1 MDLDQ
6 EKERPCKSRLKT
18 TTSRRQSARTAAME
32 ARTTEE
38 LQQTANALLRRL
50 EQLWDLPDL
59 AASTRVLVS
68 NRMTRSLARVRP
80 DTRVIRIA
88 RPVVDGP
95 LASLEEVICH
105 EAAHIV
111 AHSRAEKRIRP
122 HGREWAALMEQA
134 GYPPRARVDARL
146 LGIEM
151 PVKQDRGVNAG
162 GRARR
167 RKRYIYDHRCP
178 VCQNHRSSGRVVRS
192 WRCGPCV
199 DAGMK
204 GELVVTRFER
214 AGRGRL
220 RRLFA
225 RR

>member
-1 MDLDQ
+1 MG
-6 EKERPCKSRLKT
+6 ESEHI
-18 TTSRRQSARTAAME
+18 
-32 ARTTEE
+32 E
-38 LQQTANALLRRL
+38 LQAIAAAVLRRVGDL
-50 EQLWDLPDL
+50 WEFPQL
-59 AASTRVLVS
+59 AETTRVEVS
-68 NRMTRSLARVRP
+68 TRMTRSLARVRP

-88 RPVVDGP
+88 QPVIEGP
-95 LASLEEVICH
+95 PASLEEVICH

-111 AHSRAEKRIRP
+111 AHSQATQRIRP

-151 PVKQDRGVNAG
+151 PAQQGRGANAG
-162 GRARR
+162 GRDRR

-178 VCQNHRSSGRVVRS
+178 VCQNHRTSGRVVRS

-214 AGRGRL
+214 PRRGGL

-225 RR
+225 RH